1 MADTDDAAPE
11 PAWGTFEPKG
21 VAALCIR
28 AIKSGLVH
36 GAMRRPFRR
45 LMQNHSPAYDI
56 VVDGLKLRCRVG
68 ENFTEQMLVERGLHK
83 DAPGIERI
91 ESVLEP
97 GDVFVDIGANCG
109 LFTLV
114 AARAVG
120 PSGRVLAIEP
130 SPKMVRRI
138 RFNVAANGIANVA
151 VVQAA
156 VGAEDGNATLYGGDH
171 PGLASLCATV
181 GGSATEVAMAP
192 LLALVQRANLDRIDM
207 LKIDIEGYE
216 DRALVPFLRTA
227 GHALWPRLIL
237 IEKDHAARWE
247 TDCLAALRDAG
258 YRDVWTDGSDLLL
271 ERPREIAPMPDAAS
285 A

>member
-1 MADTDDAAPE
+1 MAEPDDATPAR
-11 PAWGTFEPKG
+11 AWGAFAPSG
-21 VAALCIR
+21 VSALCIG
-28 AIKSGLVH
+28 AIRSGLVH

-45 LMQNHSPAYDI
+45 IMQSRSPAYD
-56 VVDGLKLRCRVG
+56 VEVDGIKLRCWIG

-83 DAPGIERI
+83 DGPGIRRI
-91 ESVLEP
+91 ESVLSP

-109 LFTLV
+109 LFTLF

-120 PSGRVLAIEP
+120 PEGRVLAIEP

-138 RFNVAANGIANVA
+138 RFNATANEAANVI
-151 VVQAA
+151 VVQSA

-181 GGSATEVAMAP
+181 GGSGTEVAVSP
-192 LLALVQRANLDRIDM
+192 LLSLVERTNLNRIDV

-227 GHALWPRLIL
+227 ERSLWPRLIL

-247 TDCLAALRDAG
+247 TDCLAALHDAG

-271 ERPREIAPMPDAAS
+271 ERRREVTSTSNAVS

>member
-1 MADTDDAAPE
+1 MAETDDATPE
-11 PAWGTFEPKG
+11 RAWGTFAPKG
-21 VAALCIR
+21 VSALCIGAVR
-28 AIKSGLVH
+28 SGLVH
-36 GAMRRPFRR
+36 GAMRRPFRHILQSR
-45 LMQNHSPAYDI
+45 SPVYD
-56 VVDGLKLRCRVG
+56 VEVDGIKLRCWVG

-91 ESVLEP
+91 KSVLAP

-109 LFTLV
+109 LFTLF

-120 PSGRVLAIEP
+120 PEGRVLAIEP

-138 RFNVAANGIANVA
+138 RFNVSANGANNVTIA
-151 VVQAA
+151 QTA
-156 VGAEDGNATLYGGDH
+156 VGADNGNATLYGGNH

-181 GGSATEVAMAP
+181 GGSGTEVPVAP
-192 LLALVQRANLDRIDM
+192 LLSLVERANLDRIDV

-216 DRALVPFLRTA
+216 DRALVPFFRSA
-227 GHALWPRLIL
+227 GRSLWPRLIL

-258 YRDVWTDGSDLLL
+258 YREIWTNGSDLLM
-271 ERPREIAPMPDAAS
+271 EHPRESASTPNAAS